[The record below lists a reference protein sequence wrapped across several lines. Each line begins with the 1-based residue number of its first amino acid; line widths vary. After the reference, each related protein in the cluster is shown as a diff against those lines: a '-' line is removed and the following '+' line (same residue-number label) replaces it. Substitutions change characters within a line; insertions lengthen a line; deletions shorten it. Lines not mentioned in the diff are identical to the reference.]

1 MSGQY
6 LTLARDGLWNKN
18 PALVQMLGLCPL
30 LAVSTTFVNG
40 TILGLVTLAVLTAS
54 NLLISTIRGSLDDRI
69 RLPLQIM
76 VIATFVTCADLALQ
90 TWLFEIHQRIG
101 LFVALIVTNC
111 TVLARAESFASRNPI
126 RASLVD
132 GFMMGAGFLLVIMLL
147 SGIREI
153 LGQGTLFQGA
163 RSLFTQ
169 GTSGATDHNWTI
181 NFEFD
186 GLLLVI
192 LPPGAFLTFGCLLA
206 AKNWLDQY
214 EQR

>member
-1 MSGQY
+1 MTTNYRS
-6 LTLARDGLWNKN
+6 LALDGIWHKN
-18 PALVQMLGLCPL
+18 PALVQLLGLCPL

-40 TILGLVTLAVLTAS
+40 TILGIVTLLVLTAS
-54 NLLISTIRGSLDDRI
+54 NILISLIKGTLDQRT

-90 TWLFEIHQRIG
+90 SWLFEIHQRIG

-111 TVLARAESFASRNPI
+111 TVLARSESFASRNPV

-132 GFMMGAGFLLVIMLL
+132 GFMMGAGFLLVIVLL
-147 SGIREI
+147 STIREI
-153 LGQGTLFQGA
+153 LGQGTLFQGLELVFGPSA
-163 RSLFTQ
+163 Q
-169 GTSGATDHNWTI
+169 NWVI
-181 NFEFD
+181 HFSFD

-206 AKNWLDQY
+206 AKNWLDQH
-214 EQR
+214 E

>member
-1 MSGQY
+1 MNTNY
-6 LTLARDGLWNKN
+6 NALTIDGLWRNN
-18 PALVQMLGLCPL
+18 PALVQLLGLCPL

-40 TILGLVTLAVLTAS
+40 TILGIVTLLVLTAS
-54 NLLISTIRGSLDDRI
+54 NLLISVIRGTLDQRT

-90 TWLFEIHQRIG
+90 SWLFEIHQRIG

-111 TVLARAESFASRNPI
+111 TVLARSESFASRNPI

-132 GFMMGAGFLLVIMLL
+132 GFMMGAGFLLVIVLL
-147 SGIREI
+147 STVREI
-153 LGQGTLFQGA
+153 LGQGTLFHGLELVFGPVAQTWVIQ
-163 RSLFTQ
+163 F
-169 GTSGATDHNWTI
+169 N
-181 NFEFD
+181 FD

-206 AKNWLDQY
+206 AKNWLDQH
-214 EQR
+214 E

>member
-1 MSGQY
+1 MITNY
-6 LTLARDGLWNKN
+6 RALAFDGIWRKN
-18 PALVQMLGLCPL
+18 PALVQLLGLCPL

-40 TILGLVTLAVLTAS
+40 TILGIVTLLVLTAS
-54 NLLISTIRGSLDDRI
+54 NILISLIKGTLDPRT

-90 TWLFEIHQRIG
+90 SCLFEIHQRIG

-111 TVLARAESFASRNPI
+111 TVLARSESFASRNPI

-132 GFMMGAGFLLVIMLL
+132 GFMMGAGFLLVIILL
-147 SGIREI
+147 STVREI
-153 LGQGTLFQGA
+153 LGQGTLFQGLELVFGPTA
-163 RSLFTQ
+163 QTWVIQFS
-169 GTSGATDHNWTI
+169 
-181 NFEFD
+181 FD

-206 AKNWLDQY
+206 AKNWLDQH
-214 EQR
+214 E